1 MAKRKKKW
9 WYIYALQIKINQKI
23 FIAKKKHRHNKKKG
37 ILNGYILYF
46 YMAIKHPICFGSNQK
61 EIGLYIIQ
69 NPAVKEKKKRHVY
82 KSYHIEKHR
91 AKYTI

>member
-1 MAKRKKKW
+1 MVV
-9 WYIYALQIKINQKI
+9 YIRFTNQNQPKN

-46 YMAIKHPICFGSNQK
+46 YTAIKHPICFGSKQK
-61 EIGLYIIQ
+61 EIELYIIQ

-82 KSYHIEKHR
+82 KLYHIEKIHYR
-91 AKYTI
+91 EKYSRTHYI